1 MFITSTIKTAT
12 AAAGTAVGFWFAGM
26 VVAPEATANVVAT
39 LQDRF
44 GMVFS
49 VDCEARP
56 SDCLKVKQRDLAMLA
71 ETLAAL
77 RGRLDGEQ
85 AKTIELATEASR
97 KQATNRLYL
106 EEGRRI
112 LNTALPGQAV
122 AFLGVTY
129 PSPDALRQQL
139 EVTFAEGQHL
149 EEIVAQ
155 YTTTRDEIANARAEI
170 ITRRAEV
177 LGELAIIPSLITL
190 VEVQTASG
198 EVRAALEKVDGV
210 MARAHTASRA
220 ADPLLRNTDELMADA
235 ARPPS
240 TEFDAWLKG
249 DIRKTN

>member
-1 MFITSTIKTAT
+1 MLIFSTIKTAT

-26 VVAPEATANVVAT
+26 VLVPEATANVVAT

-44 GMVFS
+44 GTVFAM
-49 VDCEARP
+49 DCEARP
-56 SDCLKVKQRDLAMLA
+56 ADCLKAKQRDLGMLA
-71 ETLAAL
+71 ETLATL

-85 AKTIELATEASR
+85 AKSTELAAGAIQ
-97 KQATNRLYL
+97 KLATNRLYL

-112 LNTALPGQAV
+112 LNGALPGQAV

-129 PSPDALRQQL
+129 PNPDALRQQL
-139 EVTFAEGQHL
+139 EVTFAEGRHL
-149 EEIVAQ
+149 EDIVAQ

-170 ITRRAEV
+170 ITRRAEA

-198 EVRAALEKVDGV
+198 EVRAALEKVDTV
-210 MARAHTASRA
+210 MARAQTASRA

-240 TEFDAWLKG
+240 TEFDDWLKG
-249 DIRKTN
+249 DIRQAN